1 MCACVCVCVVMCRC
15 ERGHRTTKQASHK
28 AGTAGWNQ
36 PPPPRHLQGHT
47 FLLCVV
53 PVGLSCWRDQLIADA
68 AATMAHQPKAIQ
80 GQMAAAALEL
90 DAMTKSMAAHSKP
103 HAKVCGLTWYLCL
116 SVCLS
121 VCLSLSL
128 PVPPPQLHFTAL
140 PSTHAILCRVLCRIA
155 LYFAVLCCA
164 VLCVMAAAL
173 THSQATGSDGP
184 RGGSN
189 GAGGHQRC
197 VLGKHA
203 IVARDARAA
212 RRQRCS
218 PAARCGPNF
227 AAQCTTHSHS
237 HSGCWGGR
245 DCGAET
251 TVGIVIIDQGE
262 AKPASNTKAAAAAA
276 AATAGSGTASCAT
289 DAAAAAAARRV

>member
-103 HAKVCGLTWYLCL
+103 HAKVCGLAWYLCL
-116 SVCLS
+116 SVCLPVS
-121 VCLSLSL
+121 LSLSL
-128 PVPPPQLHFTAL
+128 SLCLCPLLNHTSLHSRQLTPYCA
-140 PSTHAILCRVLCRIA
+140 A
-155 LYFAVLCCA
+155 CCA
-164 VLCVMAAAL
+164 VLHCTLLCCVVL
-173 THSQATGSDGP
+173 C
-184 RGGSN
+184 
-189 GAGGHQRC
+189 C
-197 VLGKHA
+197 V
-203 IVARDARAA
+203 
-212 RRQRCS
+212 
-218 PAARCGPNF
+218 
-227 AAQCTTHSHS
+227 
-237 HSGCWGGR
+237 
-245 DCGAET
+245 
-251 TVGIVIIDQGE
+251 
-262 AKPASNTKAAAAAA
+262 
-276 AATAGSGTASCAT
+276 
-289 DAAAAAAARRV
+289 